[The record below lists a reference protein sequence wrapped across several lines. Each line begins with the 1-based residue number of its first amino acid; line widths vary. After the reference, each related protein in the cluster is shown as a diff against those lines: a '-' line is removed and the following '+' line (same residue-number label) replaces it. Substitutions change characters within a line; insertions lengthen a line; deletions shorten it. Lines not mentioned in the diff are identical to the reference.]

1 MPDNR
6 WPIGDCAVPGRSSL
20 RGHTFSLPFVA
31 ALFAVILAGPALARD
46 LDVHYVPTPQAVVDK
61 MLEMAEIKRGDK
73 LIDLGSGDGR
83 IAITAA
89 KKYEVEA
96 VGIDLDPARIAEAKE
111 NALRE
116 KVTDKVTFRQQDL
129 FETDLSKADVIT
141 LYLLNS
147 INMKLRPKLM
157 QLKPGTRIVS
167 HSFGMG
173 DWEPD
178 KTEQAEGSTIHM
190 WVVRELDNRRAS
202 TKPPSD

>member
-1 MPDNR
+1 M
-6 WPIGDCAVPGRSSL
+6 PGRSSL
-20 RGHTFSLPFVA
+20 RGYTLSFPFVV
-31 ALFAVILAGPALARD
+31 ALLVVTLAGPALARE
-46 LDVHYVPTPQAVVDK
+46 LDVPYVPTPQAVVDE
-61 MLEMAEIKRGDK
+61 MLEMAETKRGDK

-89 KKYEVEA
+89 KKYGVEA

-116 KVTDKVTFRQQDL
+116 KVTDKVTFQQQDL

-178 KTEQAEGSTIHM
+178 NTKQVEGRTIYM
-190 WVVRELDNRRAS
+190 WIIRDGDNRRAS
-202 TKPPSD
+202 ADPSSN